1 MADITIKFKDGTVRE
16 FKHEGRPG
24 GSYTK
29 RLTYEGAFAV
39 VTNEWGTKTSFPA
52 GDIAEITEHATRW

>member
-1 MADITIKFKDGTVRE
+1 MADITIKFKDGTERN

-39 VTNEWGTKTSFPA
+39 VTDEYGKRFSFPA
-52 GDIAEITEHATRW
+52 DSIMEIIERPVR